1 MFEEAQSMGVSMKI
15 AKTLAAL
22 VLLLALATGPA
33 SAYISENSRQGPAPV
48 SVTSRLVIDQREAA
62 PIQGLGLVL
71 LELAADCLFIT
82 KDPIGFEGGNNLFN
96 YVNNNPVRWLDQFG
110 LSIEN
115 IERAADYL
123 SCTGLA
129 QYITLSGILQGDPYG
144 KVVSV
149 FVTLRDGQV
158 IIAPTLPPNVQV
170 LLTKA
175 YLELRTHLNEVSHRI
190 GSGHAYENHR
200 DEFREFFPG
209 IMTKTQFGDFIFN
222 IMTSVTRGNFKNF
235 GGSKTALW
243 DDPTETIVIYHPWD
257 FYGDDGTALRPDDK
271 RQYYNRLR

>member
-1 MFEEAQSMGVSMKI
+1 MKN
-15 AKTLAAL
+15 KT
-22 VLLLALATGPA
+22 VLGIFFFLTLMT
-33 SAYISENSRQGPAPV
+33 SAVFGYVSENSRQGFEAKINNPHPV
-48 SVTSRLVIDQREAA
+48 SALAEPRLL
-62 PIQGLGLVL
+62 LGFEVKFLNFRVGIGI
-71 LELAADCLFIT
+71 IT